1 MFFIANLQ
9 PRLLNV
15 DRGTG
20 FLTIKEKKEIINKFE
35 EKKKNG
41 ISLNLCKDHAGGKK
55 EGFELKKEE
64 IIGNVNEMILNKNGE
79 LIISGELEKNN
90 EIAKSINREMFFKK
104 ADYGVSLWLDLK
116 MNNKSK
122 SIDDLWERKELNHV
136 ALTTKPGLGKY
147 GSYIIEWGIKKD
159 KIDEI
164 LRDKYFNIDEK
175 NDEKQIYPQQQQDS
189 QKIDIDS
196 NENFKYAS
204 KELLERWK
212 KGIFKKKI

>member
-20 FLTIKEKKEIINKFE
+20 FLTIKEKKEIIEKFE

-41 ISLNLCKDHAGGKK
+41 LSLNLCKDHAGGKK
-55 EGFELKKEE
+55 EGFELSKDS
-64 IIGNVNEMILNKNGE
+64 IIGKVNEMILNKKGE
-79 LIISGELEKNN
+79 LMITGELEKNN

-104 ADYGVSLWLDLK
+104 EDYGVSLWLDLK

-122 SIDDLWERKELNHV
+122 SIDDLWLKKELNHV

-147 GSYIIEWGIKKD
+147 GSYIIEWGIKKE

-164 LRDKYFNIDEK
+164 LRDKYFNLNEK
-175 NDEKQIYPQQQQDS
+175 NNDDEINKQIYTKEDN

-212 KGIFKKKI
+212 KGIF

>member
-1 MFFIANLQ
+1 MYFIANLQ

-15 DRGTG
+15 DRVTG
-20 FLTIKEKKEIINKFE
+20 FLTIKEKKEIIEKFE

-41 ISLNLCKDHAGGKK
+41 IPLNLCKDHGSGKK
-55 EGFELKKEE
+55 EGFELKKDE
-64 IIGNVNEMILNKNGE
+64 IIGNVNEMILNKKGE
-79 LIISGELEKNN
+79 LIVSGELEKNN
-90 EIAKSINREMFFKK
+90 EISQSINREMFFKK

-122 SIDDLWERKELNHV
+122 SLDDLWLKKELNHI

-147 GSYIIEWGIKKD
+147 GSYIMEWGMKKD
-159 KIDEI
+159 RIDEI
-164 LRDKYFNIDEK
+164 LRDKYFNL
-175 NDEKQIYPQQQQDS
+175 NDGNIQKEFNYKQDNNG
-189 QKIDIDS
+189 KIDIDS